1 MGFLRS
7 RRPMMPFVL
16 LAMTAALAYAA
27 GKRQS
32 MGAKAGGRAKVMKR
46 RARKPRSRA

>member
-1 MGFLRS
+1 
-7 RRPMMPFVL
+7 MPLVV

-32 MGAKAGGRAKVMKR
+32 TGARSGGRIKAAKR
-46 RARKPRSRA
+46 RARKARSRA